1 MLLFWLCCKI
11 KFRLVK
17 QCSTG
22 GMFSLTGG
30 GRPRNPPQVLKPPP
44 CHHPP
49 KCPHEASPTHHQVH
63 QPNHNQPTTTNLPA
77 HYKPINPVISQVLDW
92 RSQKSMKWKSQVPQP
107 TFFQVRRG
115 PCLEINWDQ
124 LKTIINDWKCGSVR
138 SVPIPH
144 ICQFW
149 YTTTLFRSVQSTPKS
164 V

>member
-1 MLLFWLCCKI
+1 MLLFWLRCKI

-22 GMFSLTGG
+22 GMFSQTGG
-30 GRPRNPPQVLKPPP
+30 WRPRNPPQVLKPPP

-92 RSQKSMKWKSQVPQP
+92 RSQESMKWISQP
-107 TFFQVRRG
+107 TFSSQAGTLSRNE
-115 PCLEINWDQ
+115 LETKYQW
-124 LKTIINDWKCGSVR
+124 LKVWLSQVR
-138 SVPIPH
+138 SVRKPVKIVVGNLLEH
-144 ICQFW
+144 LTVLTCLLIVLGQ
-149 YTTTLFRSVQSTPKS
+149 
-164 V
+164 